1 VVADVRSTP
10 TSTRPILT
18 AAGRTWLQA
27 RHDRITARLAAI
39 ENELHSE
46 RTDQLVAEHQRLVE
60 QVEALTQVLRNAVSP
75 ADVRDDPSIVEVG
88 DEVEVRFPDG
98 DTETFLIVH
107 PVEAGMDEH
116 RTSMDA
122 PLAAAVLGRRPGDRV
137 TVTSPAGV
145 YHCTI
150 ERRTRLD

>member
-1 VVADVRSTP
+1 VVADVTSPSTITP
-10 TSTRPILT
+10 PILT
-18 AAGRTWLQA
+18 ADGRAWLQA
-27 RHDRITARLAAI
+27 RHDRITTRLAAI
-39 ENELHSE
+39 EDELHGE
-46 RTDQLVAEHQRLVE
+46 RTDQLVAEHQRLAE
-60 QVEALTQVLRNAVSP
+60 QVEALTRVLRNAVSP
-75 ADVRDDPSIVEVG
+75 SEVRDDPSIVEVG

-98 DTETFLIVH
+98 ETESFLIVH

-150 ERRTRLD
+150 ERRTRIG